1 MSGFLDLSHQEQQK
15 QKQQLIQQLFAP
27 YKEKYLEME
36 KKMIEQDQA
45 QIASN
50 QPLQKTKLEIQIEKD
65 FKKNPKQIE
74 IINKKKK
81 KPIIIKEIKT
91 ITECLK
97 QNLTEVLNISNIDMN
112 DETIVIFVQGLKK
125 NLSLKTL
132 ILSFNNI
139 SDFGI
144 ITIICFIINNNIN
157 LINLDISD
165 NLFHDIFII
174 QFLIIDLLNRNKN
187 IKTLNINNNKFN
199 NDTFAI
205 TLSNSNAI
213 NNHPSLTNLYCK
225 YDTIGQIGIYKLVEI
240 ILKNS
245 KIQDFDIFGNYSNV
259 TYDTFILLCQI
270 WAKKLISY
278 INIYSYYFIS
288 TISISNLISALNTN
302 KSISKV
308 RLANIRIKD
317 PQIFTYFC
325 NGIYSLLRNNNH
337 LLEFEISV
345 NDNNNNNNSLCYIG
359 EGLKYNNTLLKL
371 NISGI
376 TTVTDNNIL
385 YIANGIKKNTTL
397 LELKFLNTTLKE
409 NHFKLI
415 CEALEENKTI
425 INLYL
430 AISINFINYNIRINT
445 YLARNR
451 LLRDNCEWS
460 PNNHNDFGNKCNNA
474 IMTILLC
481 NNRFKHRKL
490 TPDVLNYIFSFFQ
503 RQLFY

>member
-1 MSGFLDLSHQEQQK
+1 MSSPVIDQQQQK
-15 QKQQLIQQLFAP
+15 QKQYLIQQLLAP
-27 YKEKYLEME
+27 YKEKYLEMKKQMNEQE
-36 KKMIEQDQA
+36 KT
-45 QIASN
+45 QISSK
-50 QPLQKTKLEIQIEKD
+50 QLLQKTKLEIQIEKN

-81 KPIIIKEIKT
+81 KPIIVKEIKT
-91 ITECLK
+91 IAECLK

-112 DETIVIFVQGLKK
+112 DETIVIFVQGLKN
-125 NLSLKTL
+125 NLSIKTL

-157 LINLDISD
+157 IIHLDISD
-165 NLFHDIFII
+165 NLFHDIHII

-187 IKTLNINNNKFN
+187 IKTLNVNNNKFN
-199 NDTFAI
+199 SDTFAI
-205 TLSNSNAI
+205 ALSNSNEL

-225 YDTIGQIGIYKLVEI
+225 YNTIGQIGIYKLAEM
-240 ILKNS
+240 ILKNPN
-245 KIQDFDIFGNYSNV
+245 IQDFDIFENYSNV
-259 TYDTFILLCQI
+259 TYDTFKLLCQI

-278 INIYSYYFIS
+278 INIYSYDFIS
-288 TISISNLISALNTN
+288 NISISNLISALNTN
-302 KSISKV
+302 KLITKV

-325 NGIYSLLRNNNH
+325 NSIYSLLRNNNH
-337 LLEFEISV
+337 LLEFEITV
-345 NDNNNNNNSLCYIG
+345 NDIDNNNNNSLCYIG

-376 TTVTDNNIL
+376 KTINDNDIL
-385 YIANGIKKNTTL
+385 NIANGIKQNKTL
-397 LELKFLNTTLKE
+397 LELRFLNTTLKE
-409 NHFKLI
+409 DHFKLI
-415 CEALEENKTI
+415 CDALEENKTI

-430 AISINFINYNIRINT
+430 AISINFINYSIRINT

-481 NNRFKHRKL
+481 NNRYKNRKL
-490 TPDVLNYIFSFFQ
+490 TPDVLNYTFSFFQ